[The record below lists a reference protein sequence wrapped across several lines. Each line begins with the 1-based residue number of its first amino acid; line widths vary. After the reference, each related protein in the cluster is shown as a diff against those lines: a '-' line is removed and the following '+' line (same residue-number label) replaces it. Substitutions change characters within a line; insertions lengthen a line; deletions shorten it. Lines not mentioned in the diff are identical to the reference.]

1 MVIAMSDDF
10 TRCRMMW
17 LEQVFSDKELTST
30 MKVLAFQISSH
41 FNRKHFASVGFL
53 YAYPSYETLADK
65 VNVTERTLSSAV
77 AKLWERKHIET
88 TEGRGRSKSLRYHAI
103 IKPVAVPDAV
113 KEPASSPDKTG
124 SEFQVIEEKSE
135 INNAKTGNLATVK
148 VETDFLRTLRDNPL
162 KNPSSGERAKDPA
175 FEPFKAGWSLIVFDG
190 LSKGPGPLPRP
201 GSDLMR
207 KMIEVEKRPNMILD
221 HQAKHGW
228 PDLNRLFERPTVLD
242 PSALASGVGKMALE
256 MEPVTA
262 GSALW
267 ADWQREFERR
277 GWPFPR
283 DAKAMAFPRG
293 GSRMLDAFMAA
304 LAARQA
310 GSANVMTITAKAV

>member
-1 MVIAMSDDF
+1 MSDDF

-77 AKLWERKHIET
+77 AKLRERKHIET

-124 SEFQVIEEKSE
+124 SEFQVIGEKPE
-135 INNAKTGNLATVK
+135 IDNAKTGNLATVK

-162 KNPSSGERAKDPA
+162 KNSLSGERENDPA
-175 FEPFKAGWSLIVFDG
+175 FEPFKAGWSLVVLDW
-190 LSKGPGPLPRP
+190 LSKGPAPLPRP
-201 GSDLMR
+201 GSALMR
-207 KMIEVEKRPNMILD
+207 KLIEDEKRPDMILD

-228 PDLNRLFERPTVLD
+228 PDINRMYERPPVLD
-242 PSALASGVGKMALE
+242 ASALAAGVGKLALE

-267 ADWQREFERR
+267 ADWRREFERR

-283 DAKAMAFPRG
+283 DAKGMCFPRG
-293 GSRMLDAFMAA
+293 GVKKLDAFMTV
-304 LAARQA
+304 LVARQA
-310 GSANVMTITAKAV
+310 GGANVVTLAAKAV

>member
-1 MVIAMSDDF
+1 MSDDF

-17 LEQVFSDKELTST
+17 LDQVYDDKDLTIA
-30 MKVLAFQISSH
+30 VRDIAFRLSRY
-41 FNRKHFASVGFL
+41 FNRKRFNDVGIL
-53 YAYPSYETLADK
+53 NAWPSYELLASETG
-65 VNVTERTLSSAV
+65 VTVKTVYRAISRLR
-77 AKLWERKHIET
+77 ERKHIET
-88 TEGRGRSKSLRYHAI
+88 TEGRGRSRTLQYHAK
-103 IKPVAVPDAV
+103 IKPVAVANAV
-113 KEPASSPDKTG
+113 ESSVSRPDKTRHE
-124 SEFQVIEEKSE
+124 SPVIDGKPD
-135 INNAKTGNLATVK
+135 ICVPKTGHLETVK
-148 VETDFLRTLRDNPL
+148 PDTNVLQTSL
-162 KNPSSGERAKDPA
+162 KKSSNKSSSEPRAKDPA

-201 GSDLMR
+201 GSALMR
-207 KMIEVEKRPNMILD
+207 KLIEVEKRSDMILD

-242 PSALASGVGKMALE
+242 PSALAPGVGKMALE

-267 ADWQREFERR
+267 ADWRREFERR

-293 GSRMLDAFMAA
+293 GPRMLDAFMAA